1 MIETLKPSR
10 RRVVIAALASV
21 LLVLS
26 VLFAHPQSAVGF
38 GPVTIWSATSTLSG
52 SYARALELEHSGA
65 NNGKLYATFETWS
78 STTMGPTFPIYE
90 SVNGGTSWSQVGTVS
105 DTGGG
110 GGLREQGQLFELP
123 QAIGSMPAGT
133 MLLAVNAF
141 PHPPENVHYLEL
153 YKSNDLGRT
162 WTYVSRMAAGGAY
175 ACACPASDG
184 IWEPFLAVAENRLF
198 VWYADEQDAGHNQRI
213 MHRSST
219 DGVTWSSAVE
229 DIALADSNLRPGMP
243 VVTLMG
249 SGEYLLMY
257 EIVNM
262 NDNRLHYKMSTDPDS
277 FGSVTDPG
285 VAINYYKGEIPGAQ
299 PYVVWMPAGGPN
311 GTLVASGGGSDKLF
325 VNYNFGRGEW
335 RTVNSVIPMGYSRSL
350 VHLSGSDVLVI
361 GNVPNGSGKSDIK
374 VGTVTIP
381 DSSNE
386 FSNKTTL
393 LINRNGKGVDLIG
406 GSTADGATVNQWTV
420 APTSWNQHW
429 SIVPAGG
436 DRFRLAS
443 KVSGKQLAPQAG
455 SSAAGTQLVAS
466 SYSASTAQQWKFVD
480 VGDGWSKIE
489 NAASGLVIEVAGG
502 STADN
507 AKLQTATYS
516 GSNSQKWRIQPVGDT
531 FIQASHSGKYINV
544 GGGNS
549 ANGTAIGQYSYETN
563 SWFKWQF
570 QSTTEGWYR
579 VNTGLVAGKVAD
591 VSAAST
597 TPGAGVV
604 LWSWGGW
611 DNQQV
616 RLTPTQSG
624 GFQLTLKHSSH
635 VWDVIGSQT
644 TNNAILTQYTN
655 GSTPNQVFHLEN

>member
-1 MIETLKPSR
+1 
-10 RRVVIAALASV
+10 
-21 LLVLS
+21 
-26 VLFAHPQSAVGF
+26 
-38 GPVTIWSATSTLSG
+38 
-52 SYARALELEHSGA
+52 
-65 NNGKLYATFETWS
+65 
-78 STTMGPTFPIYE
+78 
-90 SVNGGTSWSQVGTVS
+90 
-105 DTGGG
+105 
-110 GGLREQGQLFELP
+110 
-123 QAIGSMPAGT
+123 
-133 MLLAVNAF
+133 
-141 PHPPENVHYLEL
+141 
-153 YKSNDLGRT
+153 
-162 WTYVSRMAAGGAY
+162 
-175 ACACPASDG
+175 
-184 IWEPFLAVAENRLF
+184 
-198 VWYADEQDAGHNQRI
+198 
-213 MHRSST
+213 
-219 DGVTWSSAVE
+219 
-229 DIALADSNLRPGMP
+229 
-243 VVTLMG
+243 
-249 SGEYLLMY
+249 
-257 EIVNM
+257 
-262 NDNRLHYKMSTDPDS
+262 
-277 FGSVTDPG
+277 
-285 VAINYYKGEIPGAQ
+285 
-299 PYVVWMPAGGPN
+299 
-311 GTLVASGGGSDKLF
+311 
-325 VNYNFGRGEW
+325 
-335 RTVNSVIPMGYSRSL
+335 
-350 VHLSGSDVLVI
+350 
-361 GNVPNGSGKSDIK
+361 
-374 VGTVTIP
+374 
-381 DSSNE
+381 
-386 FSNKTTL
+386 
-393 LINRNGKGVDLIG
+393 
-406 GSTADGATVNQWTV
+406 
-420 APTSWNQHW
+420 
-429 SIVPAGG
+429 
-436 DRFRLAS
+436 LAS

-466 SYSASTAQQWKFVD
+466 TYSTSTAQQWKFVD